1 MNNDTVKDNIRTFRK
16 YHNVTQAEM
25 ADKLGM
31 SRTAYRNLESGETRL
46 LNENLDRI
54 AEILN
59 IGTEELVLGYHPLRK
74 THSEKELTEQFYRI
88 SAEREKKHS
97 EEMETLSKEIEV
109 LRKENSSLRQHIETQ
124 KELIRTKDEI
134 INMLKKAS
142 K

>member
-1 MNNDTVKDNIRTFRK
+1 MNNDTVKDNIRAFRK
-16 YHNVTQAEM
+16 HHHVTQTEM

-54 AEILN
+54 AEILDM
-59 IGTEELVLGYHPLRK
+59 GTEELVLGYHPLRK
-74 THSEKELTEQFYRI
+74 SVSEQELAEQFDRLFSEKEQGYKNELE
-88 SAEREKKHS
+88 S
-97 EEMETLSKEIEV
+97 LSKEIEA
-109 LRKENSSLRQHIETQ
+109 LKKENSALHRHIETQ

-134 INMLKKAS
+134 INMLKKYA